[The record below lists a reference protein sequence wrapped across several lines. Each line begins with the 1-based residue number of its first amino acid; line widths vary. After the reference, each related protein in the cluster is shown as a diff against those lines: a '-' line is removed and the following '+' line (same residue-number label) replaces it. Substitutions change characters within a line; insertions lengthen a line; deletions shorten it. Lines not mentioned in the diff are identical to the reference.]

1 MICSQI
7 NSHAFFARE
16 KIYTAEL
23 HIASQSKSKIWC
35 AAYLTDFSLF
45 LAILLR
51 MAKNSPFSER
61 LNDSGTLSHT
71 LPKALPLESGRE
83 QAAEQPVPS
92 VSFADISPHCGESPL
107 AGCGTAS
114 HNRSGALKRVNFSQ
128 FP

>member
-1 MICSQI
+1 MLLILQI
-7 NSHAFFARE
+7 
-16 KIYTAEL
+16 
-23 HIASQSKSKIWC
+23 
-35 AAYLTDFSLF
+35 FSLF

-92 VSFADISPHCGESPL
+92 VSFADISPHCGESPPQVISQYTVNKTEE
-107 AGCGTAS
+107 TA
-114 HNRSGALKRVNFSQ
+114 R
-128 FP
+128 